1 MTEKEFLKSIGKED
15 YIFPYF
21 RNKKEALKK
30 VKENGYS
37 LRYCPDSL
45 MDKEI
50 IMEAVRQNGYAL
62 RYCPDSLVDK
72 DIIMIAVRQD
82 GSSLQYVKPSV
93 FKK

>member
-45 MDKEI
+45 MDKDI
-50 IMEAVRQNGYAL
+50 IIEAVKEDGYSL
-62 RYCPDSLVDK
+62 QYCPDSLMDK
-72 DIIMIAVRQD
+72 DIILEAVKED
-82 GSSLQYVKPSV
+82 EDSLQYVKPSV
-93 FKK
+93 F

>member
-21 RNKKEALKK
+21 RSKKEALEEVRHDGYSLRYCPESIMDKDIILEV

-37 LRYCPDSL
+37 LQFCPESL
-45 MDKEI
+45 M
-50 IMEAVRQNGYAL
+50 
-62 RYCPDSLVDK
+62 DK
-72 DIIMIAVRQD
+72 DIIMEAIKED
-82 GSSLQYVKPSV
+82 EDSLQYVKHSF